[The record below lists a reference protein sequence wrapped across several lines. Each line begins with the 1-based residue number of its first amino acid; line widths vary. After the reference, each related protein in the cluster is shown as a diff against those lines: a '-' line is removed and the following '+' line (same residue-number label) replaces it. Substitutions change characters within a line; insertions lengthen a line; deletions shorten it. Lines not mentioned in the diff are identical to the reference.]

1 MGNNSVSCISVPVKK
16 IKFILYL
23 KWKKLRLHSTN
34 NGNDK
39 TYESNDKT
47 IEYIKQNIQII
58 DTNMEILKDIDVK
71 DFHLCFSRVCTTKF
85 RERIA
90 HIKNVLKSYS
100 TEYTMNILVVPKNTN
115 NNKKCLDTD
124 LTVAITSCYNMT
136 TIVSLY
142 YFIILKR
149 VLIKYLS
156 TVETKPYKSES
167 EIYTMLHTAITF
179 NKDMN
184 RCINSKYDIAKY
196 IEEIELWNDEI
207 EHFISY
213 LLSM

>member
-39 TYESNDKT
+39 TYESND
-47 IEYIKQNIQII
+47 
-58 DTNMEILKDIDVK
+58 
-71 DFHLCFSRVCTTKF
+71 
-85 RERIA
+85 
-90 HIKNVLKSYS
+90 
-100 TEYTMNILVVPKNTN
+100 
-115 NNKKCLDTD
+115 
-124 LTVAITSCYNMT
+124 
-136 TIVSLY
+136 
-142 YFIILKR
+142 
-149 VLIKYLS
+149 
-156 TVETKPYKSES
+156 ETKPYKSES